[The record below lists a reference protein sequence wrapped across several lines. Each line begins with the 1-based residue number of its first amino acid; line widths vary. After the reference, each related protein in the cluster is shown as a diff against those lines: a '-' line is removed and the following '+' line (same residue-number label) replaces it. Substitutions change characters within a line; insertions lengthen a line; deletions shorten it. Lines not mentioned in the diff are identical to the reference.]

1 MGVECFMISSSL
13 LCVCAQRLMRRVC
26 KTCRVPYVPEGKQ
39 EEIMQKAVGW
49 NGQVFKASPKGCP
62 KCGGSGY
69 KGRVGIHELMVSNEE
84 LIDGINKELEAAELK
99 KIAQRGGMKTLHQ
112 DSILKVQMGLTT
124 IEEAL
129 ANVPADM

>member
-1 MGVECFMISSSL
+1 
-13 LCVCAQRLMRRVC
+13 MRRVC
-26 KTCRVPYVPEGKQ
+26 KQCRVPYTPDGREQ
-39 EEIMQKAVGW
+39 ELMEKAVGW
-49 NGQVFKASPKGCP
+49 NGQIFKINPKGCP

-69 KGRVGIHELMVSNEE
+69 KGRVGIHELMVNNEE
-84 LIDGINKELEAAELK
+84 LVEAINKEAETAVLK

-112 DSILKVQMGLTT
+112 DSLLKVKDGLTT